1 MYVSLRN
8 RPAGRRAGTRAPGG
22 AVPRTVVLLGFTSLF
37 TDVSSEMVTAILPVY
52 LVLQLGLS
60 PAQFGLVDGLYRG
73 VAGISGLAAGV
84 LSDWLGR
91 PKVVA
96 TVGYALSAVTRPLL
110 LATSSV
116 SGVAA
121 LISLDRI
128 GKGVRTA
135 PRDAM
140 IASASRTPDLGR
152 NFGVHRAMD
161 TVGALL
167 GPLVALG
174 VLALLP
180 GRFDAVFVVSAAF
193 ALVGLAVL
201 VLLVPGRGRPSTS
214 PDPEAGNGSAETGVP
229 RLTGAD
235 LAALAR
241 SRPYVAR
248 VGVAGLLTVFT
259 VSDAFV
265 FLALLGRDAGL
276 ATVFPLL
283 AVGLALAYAVM
294 AIPVGRLA
302 DRWGRMRLF
311 VAGHVILLAVYA
323 VAGGPVG
330 TAPATVAVLLLLGL
344 FYACT
349 DGVLAAA
356 VSATLPEVSRA
367 SGLSFAQ
374 SFVAVSGFVSSL
386 GFGLLLG
393 RLGPASAYL
402 VMGLGLA
409 VAIPAAAVLLRRP
422 ATRAVAP

>member
-1 MYVSLRN
+1 
-8 RPAGRRAGTRAPGG
+8 
-22 AVPRTVVLLGFTSLF
+22 
-37 TDVSSEMVTAILPVY
+37 
-52 LVLQLGLS
+52 
-60 PAQFGLVDGLYRG
+60 
-73 VAGISGLAAGV
+73 
-84 LSDWLGR
+84 
-91 PKVVA
+91 
-96 TVGYALSAVTRPLL
+96 
-110 LATSSV
+110 
-116 SGVAA
+116 
-121 LISLDRI
+121 
-128 GKGVRTA
+128 
-135 PRDAM
+135 
-140 IASASRTPDLGR
+140 
-152 NFGVHRAMD
+152 
-161 TVGALL
+161 
-167 GPLVALG
+167 VALG

-276 ATVFPLL
+276 TKVFPLL

-356 VSATLPEVSRA
+356 VSAILPEVSRA